1 MKALAIVA
9 LIFSCV
15 SVFIPVVGIF
25 IAMLC
30 SFMAM
35 ISFRSQPTISGVAFG
50 INILSTA
57 FLSPSIVASEIVMAD
72 PVLGQNHESGDIY
85 IFYVSAHV
93 VLFTLAILWR
103 LVRGAPKQVA

>member
-9 LIFSCV
+9 LVFSCL
-15 SVFIPVVGIF
+15 SVFTPVIGIF

-35 ISFRSQPTISGVAFG
+35 IAFRSQSTISGVTFG

-57 FLSPSIVASEIVMAD
+57 FLSPSLVASEVVMTD
-72 PVLGQNHESGDIY
+72 PTLGENHQSGDIY
-85 IFYVSAHV
+85 CPS
-93 VLFTLAILWR
+93 
-103 LVRGAPKQVA
+103 